1 MSTAPNDTRKML
13 VPPRNWETQSA
24 HGFCPIGGMFGSSS
38 TDFSNEVRCLL
49 ATRLR
54 AAVLLLLGGF
64 TAFLLRYPFIVIPGK
79 ADFVIPHTAVVVVLA
94 GLAVLLFRN
103 RGLSL
108 GRLRVVELVVFGV
121 PAAFFVWMQYLKVYH
136 CPGELREHLAGA
148 FPGETVIPW
157 LILVQLYGFFIPN
170 TWQRSA
176 AVILAMCAA
185 PLITAW
191 AGGSY
196 CPYVHAALMNGGLS
210 SMFLWMGI
218 GAAVSTY
225 GTHRFGRLR
234 REAFEAKRFGV
245 YTLRE
250 RLGSGGMGD
259 VYVAEHQLLKRRCAI
274 KLIKAE
280 KAGDPNT
287 IARFESEVQSAARL
301 THPNTIEIYDYGV
314 TRDGTFYYVMEYLPG
329 LNLQEIVER
338 YGPLPPE
345 RVVHLLTQVCSALG
359 EAHAAGLIHRDIKP
373 GNIFAAERGGLY
385 DFAKLLDF
393 GLVKSLK
400 PDADAIHLTQQGS
413 VVGSPLFAAPE
424 AAVDGEPTSQ
434 SDIYSIGA
442 TAYYLLTGRAVF
454 PGDNALK
461 VLFAHAQEQPQ
472 PLSIHLPDV
481 PRDLEAVIMKCLAKK
496 PEDRFATVGDLEHAL
511 ETCRLPREWTQANAK
526 DWWSSTPEEHRP
538 ADGEPESDE
547 TAVTAVMN
555 VPG

>member
-1 MSTAPNDTRKML
+1 MSTAPKDTRTLL
-13 VPPRNWETQSA
+13 VPAREWETKSG
-24 HGFCPIGGMFGSSS
+24 HRFCPVAGIFGTSADYSS
-38 TDFSNEVRCLL
+38 EVRCLL

-54 AAVLLLLGGF
+54 AAALLLLGGF
-64 TAFLLRYPFIVIPGK
+64 TAFLLRYPFIELPGK
-79 ADFVIPHTAVVVVLA
+79 IDFALPHAAVVVVLA
-94 GLAVLLFRN
+94 GLAVLLFRH

-108 GRLRVVELVVFGV
+108 GQLRIVELAVFGV
-121 PAAFFVWMQYLKVYH
+121 PAVFFVWMQYLKVYH
-136 CPGELREHLAGA
+136 CPGEMRVHLAGA
-148 FPGETVIPW
+148 FAGETVIPW
-157 LILVQLYGFFIPN
+157 LILVQVYGFFIPN

-176 AVILAMCAA
+176 GFILLMSAA
-185 PLITAW
+185 PLITALL
-191 AGGSY
+191 AGSY
-196 CPYVHAALMNGGLS
+196 CPYVHASLMNGGLS

-218 GAAVSTY
+218 GAVISTY
-225 GTHRFGRLR
+225 GAHRFGRLR

-314 TRDGTFYYVMEYLPG
+314 TQDGTFYYVMEYLPG

-345 RVVHLLTQVCSALG
+345 RVVHLLKQVCSALT

-385 DFAKLLDF
+385 DVAKLLDF

-400 PDADAIHLTQQGS
+400 PDADSIHLTQQGS

-442 TAYYLLTGRAVF
+442 TAYYLLTGRPVF

-461 VLFAHAQEQPQ
+461 VLFAHTQETPQ
-472 PLSIHLPDV
+472 PLSELLPEV
-481 PRDLEAVIMKCLAKK
+481 PRDLEAVIMKCLAKR
-496 PEDRFATVGDLEHAL
+496 PEDRYATVEDLEAAL
-511 ETCRLPREWTQANAK
+511 DSCRMPREWTQASAK
-526 DWWSSTPEEHRP
+526 QWWSNTPEERP
-538 ADGEPESDE
+538 TEGETQSDE

-555 VPG
+555 LPA

>member
-1 MSTAPNDTRKML
+1 
-13 VPPRNWETQSA
+13 
-24 HGFCPIGGMFGSSS
+24 
-38 TDFSNEVRCLL
+38 
-49 ATRLR
+49 
-54 AAVLLLLGGF
+54 
-64 TAFLLRYPFIVIPGK
+64 
-79 ADFVIPHTAVVVVLA
+79 
-94 GLAVLLFRN
+94 
-103 RGLSL
+103 
-108 GRLRVVELVVFGV
+108 
-121 PAAFFVWMQYLKVYH
+121 
-136 CPGELREHLAGA
+136 
-148 FPGETVIPW
+148 
-157 LILVQLYGFFIPN
+157 
-170 TWQRSA
+170 
-176 AVILAMCAA
+176 MCAA
-185 PLITAW
+185 PLISAW
-191 AGGSY
+191 AAGSY
-196 CPYVHAALMNGGLS
+196 CPYVNKALMNGGLL

-218 GAAVSTY
+218 GAVISTY

-250 RLGSGGMGD
+250 KLGSGGMGD

-287 IARFESEVQSAARL
+287 IARFESEVQAAARL

-314 TRDGTFYYVMEYLPG
+314 TQDGTFYYVMEYLPG
-329 LNLQEIVER
+329 LNLQEMVER

-345 RVVHLLTQVCSALG
+345 RVVHLLKQVCSALQ
-359 EAHAAGLIHRDIKP
+359 EAHGAGLIHRDIKP

-400 PDADAIHLTQQGS
+400 PDTNAIHLTQEGS

-442 TAYYLLTGRAVF
+442 TAYYLLTGRPVF

-472 PLSIHLPDV
+472 PLSTHLPDV
-481 PRDLEAVIMKCLAKK
+481 PRELEAIIMKCLAKRS
-496 PEDRFATVGDLEHAL
+496 EERFATVGELEAAL
-511 ETCRLPREWTQANAK
+511 NSCWLPRQWTQAIAK
-526 DWWSSTPEEHRP
+526 EWWSNTPDEPHTP
-538 ADGEPESDE
+538 DGDTESAE